1 MTKLWIKIDD
11 LKVNLESIPGL
22 LDRYNLLPDFL
33 RRLLESKLTHEIKPE
48 KKEQIEYFNSFLKEK
63 NIQNK
68 EALGQWL
75 VENGL
80 DDKRLNTM
88 LFERLQVEIFKREMF
103 EDKIETKFLETKESL
118 DRVMYSVLRV
128 NDQNQAAELFTQ
140 IEEKEASFA
149 ELVSIYS
156 IGSEKNFNGI
166 IGPIEFGRLDPN
178 LRERLKI
185 SKKGQLWPPFEFKGN
200 WLVIRHEKSL
210 PCKLDDNMKLRIRNS
225 MYDDWINKKVLSLLD
240 QMRFPDSSK
249 KDLGSK
255 DSQSVIPKIEN
266 ASE

>member
-80 DDKRLNTM
+80 DDIHPSGGTRP
-88 LFERLQVEIFKREMF
+88 RGGGWHYW
-103 EDKIETKFLETKESL
+103 KIWGGKP
-118 DRVMYSVLRV
+118 YS
-128 NDQNQAAELFTQ
+128 ASPFTGGTGNGG
-140 IEEKEASFA
+140 SNYNWNGYSGYDYDFA
-149 ELVSIYS
+149 IY
-156 IGSEKNFNGI
+156 IK
-166 IGPIEFGRLDPN
+166 
-178 LRERLKI
+178 
-185 SKKGQLWPPFEFKGN
+185 
-200 WLVIRHEKSL
+200 
-210 PCKLDDNMKLRIRNS
+210 
-225 MYDDWINKKVLSLLD
+225 
-240 QMRFPDSSK
+240 
-249 KDLGSK
+249 
-255 DSQSVIPKIEN
+255 
-266 ASE
+266 